1 MLIKVP
7 VSWLRDY
14 VDITV
19 PIAEVAL
26 RLHMS
31 STEVKG
37 VERPWWGDKIRT
49 ARVEKLAKHPNADKL
64 VLATVD
70 YGAGSPKTVVTG
82 ASNLAEGAI
91 VAYADEGAEIIDG
104 HTGERATLRGK
115 PMRGIKSEGM
125 VLSAKELGLSDDH
138 EGIHLLDAKL
148 PVGAL
153 LREVL
158 GETVL
163 ALELQPN
170 RPDCLG
176 VVGIAREVAALLGTD
191 LRDPPLDRI
200 GPATPNGLDVRIED
214 DQACPRFAA
223 ALLTGVRIGPSPAW
237 MQARLVAAGMRPI
250 DNVVDITNYVMLEL
264 GQPLH
269 AYDQRKLRG
278 GVLVARQARRG
289 ESLRTL
295 DGIDRVLPEGTLV
308 IADAERALGM
318 AGIMGGEDSEI
329 REDTTTVA
337 LECASFEPR
346 GIGRTATKLDL
357 RGSSGSAAA
366 RRFSW
371 ELSPE
376 LVPIALARACRLL
389 REHAGAR
396 VEGVVDRYPNPRARV
411 NVRMRFSDVPRVMG
425 IDIDRDET
433 MDILRRL
440 QFTAAADGDTLVATP
455 PVVRTDIAIAEDVVE
470 EVGRIAGYDR
480 LPTRMPDGLLP
491 LAERHP
497 REEFRERARD
507 GLAGFGLQEIVSYSL
522 IDPAW
527 LQQLTADSAPIAP
540 EPLRVVNPTTVSQ
553 SVARPTLRASLLDT
567 ARRNLRSRSSVAIF
581 EIAPVYLPRRADLP
595 EERWTVGILI
605 AGTAHPVKDGE
616 TWLGPERPFDV
627 CDLQG
632 IVLGLAE
639 LLDVQTSG
647 QRGADPGVGAPD
659 GVGAP
664 AGLHPGRSIAF
675 ANGDKTY
682 LTAGQLDPRVAE
694 KWELPS
700 ETYLAE
706 IDVAT
711 WHESSVPPRMTAPP
725 RFPAALRDLA
735 VVVDEATPYG
745 DVERAVRAAA
755 GKDLESIALL
765 DLYRG
770 QQTGA
775 GKKSIAVRLTFRS
788 ASGTLGEADVERLV
802 KRVTGRLQ
810 HAVGAAIRD

>member
-1 MLIKVP
+1 VLIKVP
-7 VSWLRDY
+7 VSWLREY

-19 PIAEVAL
+19 PIDELAL
-26 RLHMS
+26 KLHMS

-49 ARVEKLAKHPNADKL
+49 ARVEKLEKHPNADKL
-64 VLATVD
+64 QLATVE

-82 ASNLAEGAI
+82 ATNLKEGAI
-91 VAYADEGAEIIDG
+91 VPYADEGAEIIDG

-125 VLSAKELGLSDDH
+125 VLSQKELGLSDEH
-138 EGIHLLDAKL
+138 EGIHLLDSKL

-176 VVGIAREVAALLGTD
+176 VVGIAREVAAILATS
-191 LRDPPLDRI
+191 LREPPLERLGDQ
-200 GPATPNGLDVRIED
+200 PPKGLDVRIED
-214 DQACPRFAA
+214 EQACPRFAA

-237 MQARLVAAGMRPI
+237 MQARLIAAGMRPI

-269 AYDQRKLRG
+269 AYDHRKLRG
-278 GVLVARQARRG
+278 GVLVARQAHRG

-295 DGIDRVLPEGTLV
+295 DGLDRLIPEGTLV
-308 IADAERALGM
+308 IADAERALGV
-318 AGIMGGEDSEI
+318 AGILGGQDSEI

-376 LVPIALARACRLL
+376 LVPIALARACKLL
-389 REHAGAR
+389 REHAGAK
-396 VEGVVDRYPNPRARV
+396 VEGVVDRYPNPRRRV
-411 NVRMRFSDVPRVMG
+411 SVRMNFSDVPRVMG
-425 IDIDRDET
+425 IDIDPAET
-433 MDILRRL
+433 LDILRRL

-455 PVVRTDIAIAEDVVE
+455 PVVRTDIAIAEDIVE
-470 EVGRIAGYDR
+470 EVGRIAGYER
-480 LPTRMPDGLLP
+480 LPIRVPDGPLP

-497 REEFRERARD
+497 LEEFRERARD

-522 IDPAW
+522 IDPDW
-527 LQQLTADSAPIAP
+527 LKRLTADGSPVAP
-540 EPLRVVNPTTVSQ
+540 EPLRVVNPTTVAQ
-553 SVARPTLRASLLDT
+553 SVARPTLRASLLDA
-567 ARRNLRSRSSVAIF
+567 ARRNLRNRASVAIF
-581 EIAPVYLPRRADLP
+581 EIAPVYLPRHADLP
-595 EERWTVGILI
+595 EERWTIGILI
-605 AGTAHPVKDGE
+605 AGNAQPVKDGE
-616 TWLGPERPFDV
+616 TWLTPERRFDV
-627 CDLQG
+627 RDLQG
-632 IVLGLAE
+632 IVDGLAD
-639 LLDVQTSG
+639 LLDVKAAG
-647 QRGADPGVGAPD
+647 DRADAP
-659 GVGAP
+659 
-664 AGLHPGRSIAF
+664 GLHPGRSIAF
-675 ANGDKTY
+675 AREGRTHMV
-682 LTAGQLDPRVAE
+682 TGQLDPRVAE
-694 KWELPS
+694 KWELPA
-700 ETYLAE
+700 ETFLAE
-706 IDVAT
+706 IDLAVWQA
-711 WHESSVPPRMTAPP
+711 SSQPPRVAAPP

-735 VVVDEATPYG
+735 VVVDDATAYG
-745 DVERAVRAAA
+745 DVEREIRAAA
-755 GKDLESIALL
+755 GRDLESIALL
-765 DLYRG
+765 DVYRG
-770 QQTGA
+770 QQIGA
-775 GKKSIAVRLTFRS
+775 GKKSFAVRLTFRS

-810 HAVGAAIRD
+810 HALGATIRE